1 MKKKFGIKFIFDMR
15 GFYADERV
23 DGNTWRLNKPHYKK
37 VYGYFKK
44 KEKDFLTYA
53 DAVVS
58 LTHAGKNILQ
68 QEWKV
73 ETPISVIP
81 CATDLNLFK
90 RQDAAPNTKLKI
102 GYLGSLGTWYM
113 LPEMLQLYK
122 TILTNYPDAE
132 FLILTPDSPEL
143 VYNEAKKQGLN
154 QEKIKVQFAK
164 REELPS
170 LLSSIDIGIFF
181 IKPSFSK
188 QASSPVKQGEF
199 MSMGIPVITNS
210 GVGDTDKIINEYQS
224 GVLIQEFTE
233 PEYQKAVNK
242 IDEMLHWNKNKIRAG
257 AEDYFS
263 LDLGIESYYQIY
275 RELECAE

>member
-1 MKKKFGIKFIFDMR
+1 M
-15 GFYADERV
+15 
-23 DGNTWRLNKPHYKK
+23 
-37 VYGYFKK
+37 
-44 KEKDFLTYA
+44 
-53 DAVVS
+53 
-58 LTHAGKNILQ
+58 
-68 QEWKV
+68 
-73 ETPISVIP
+73 
-81 CATDLNLFK
+81 
-90 RQDAAPNTKLKI
+90 
-102 GYLGSLGTWYM
+102 
-113 LPEMLQLYK
+113 
-122 TILTNYPDAE
+122 
-132 FLILTPDSPEL
+132 ILTPDSPEL
-143 VYNEAKKQGLN
+143 VYDEAKKQGLN

-164 REELPS
+164 REELPV

-233 PEYQKAVNK
+233 SEYQKAVNK
-242 IDEMLHWNKNKIRAG
+242 IDEMLHWNKNKIRSG